1 MKPSRIAWA
10 LVLAASTA
18 SAAPQAR
25 LVYGRG
31 AGASACADE
40 DALRR
45 AVAARVGYDP
55 FFPWAKRTV
64 VVSIAER
71 DARLVA
77 RVELF
82 DDRGQTEGTREL
94 SSSSADC
101 ATLFDTL
108 ALTISIAID
117 PRVLAGPVT
126 APPAPAPAQVA
137 PAGVERT
144 APGGDARLPADRDA
158 EESAPVGD
166 GVTPSPPRDR
176 PDFRLSA
183 GARGVIGT
191 QPSPTGGVA
200 LGGAVVFRK
209 ASIGVEL
216 GADWPTSAD
225 APGGGRARAWV
236 ASASLLPCAHVSL
249 LRGCAVATAGRL
261 EASGVGVAAAETRA
275 ALYVALGARLA
286 LEVPL
291 TPRLAVFT
299 HADLMVSAGRPTLR
313 VGADDVWR
321 APAVSSAL
329 GIGVAA
335 LF

>member
-10 LVLAASTA
+10 LVLTASTA

-45 AVAARVGYDP
+45 AVAARVKYDP
-55 FFPWAKRTV
+55 FFPWAPRTV
-64 VVSIAER
+64 VVSITER

-94 SSSSADC
+94 ASSSSDC

-117 PRVLAGPVT
+117 PRVLTGPVT
-126 APPAPAPAQVA
+126 APPAPAPMQEA
-137 PAGVERT
+137 PAGVDHP
-144 APGGDARLPADRDA
+144 APRDDARVAADHDPEEAPPADPA
-158 EESAPVGD
+158 SASAP
-166 GVTPSPPRDR
+166 RDW

-183 GARGVIGT
+183 GARGVLGT
-191 QPSPTGGVA
+191 QPSPTGGLA
-200 LGGAVVFRK
+200 IGGALVFRR

-236 ASASLLPCAHVSL
+236 GSASLLPCAHLSL

-275 ALYVALGARLA
+275 AVYLALGARLA
-286 LEVPL
+286 FEVPVA
-291 TPRLAVFT
+291 PRLALFA
-299 HADLMVSAGRPTLR
+299 HADLMASMSRPTLR

-321 APAVSSAL
+321 APPLSSAL

-335 LF
+335 FF